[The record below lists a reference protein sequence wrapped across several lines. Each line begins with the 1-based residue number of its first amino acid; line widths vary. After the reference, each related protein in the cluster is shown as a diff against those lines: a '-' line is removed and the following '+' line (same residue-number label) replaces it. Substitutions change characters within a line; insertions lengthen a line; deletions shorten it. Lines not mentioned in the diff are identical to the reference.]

1 MTTVTFSW
9 TTVLLT
15 ILTGVLIVCIYFAG
29 IWWSDNDRRKRIASR
44 VIFAVIALAFIAGI
58 YVSINLWQQLLAT
71 H

>member
-15 ILTGVLIVCIYFAG
+15 AIIVLFGIGAYLTGM
-29 IWWSDNDRRKRIASR
+29 WWTDNDRRKRIASR
-44 VIFAVIALAFIAGI
+44 AILAVIALAFITFLYIA
-58 YVSINLWQQLLAT
+58 INMWQQLLAT